1 MMAGLFLLLSIA
13 FLAVLKGLR
22 KVAIGL
28 LFATIALSFAVFYHL
43 ATDIL
48 KINW

>member
-1 MMAGLFLLLSIA
+1 MLAGLFVLLCFA
-13 FLAVLKGLR
+13 FLAILKGFR
-22 KVAIGL
+22 GL
-28 LFATIALSFAVFYHL
+28 AVGLVFTTIALSLATFYHL

>member
-1 MMAGLFLLLSIA
+1 MIAGLFLLLCFA
-13 FLAVLKGLR
+13 FMALLKGLR
-22 KVAIGL
+22 KVAIIIV
-28 LFATIALSFAVFYHL
+28 FSTIGLSFAVFYHL